1 MTIGVTCSD
10 CGKVIKVKLNIVDRL
25 RQEIADLRTENSRL
39 RQRLNNIINAGKHA
53 DMDWFFDALNKG
65 GRS

>member
-1 MTIGVTCSD
+1 MIIDVTCPD

-25 RQEIADLRTENSRL
+25 QQEINDLRTENGRL
-39 RQRLNNIINAGKHA
+39 RQRLNNSINAGKHA

-65 GRS
+65 GKA